1 MVEKARRG
9 RVEESR
15 GDAEPTWEV
24 FARDEAGDDPRYV
37 GRVRA
42 DDADTAHAE
51 ASRLFCWY
59 ADEVWVC
66 PTEEI
71 RKYAAD
77 AADAAGESEPAVPDS
92 GGEGRTHEL

>member
-1 MVEKARRG
+1 MVEKARRA

-15 GDAEPTWEV
+15 SEAEPAWEV

-37 GRVRA
+37 GRVRG
-42 DDADTAHAE
+42 DDADAAHAE

-59 ADEVWVC
+59 AEEVWVC
-66 PTEEI
+66 PTGEI
-71 RKYAAD
+71 RTY
-77 AADAAGESEPAVPDS
+77 AADAAGEAEPAVPDS